1 MGYKIREAREK
12 RGMTQEELCEKA
24 NVSRAT
30 LSGLETGRSV
40 NATADTISKIAK
52 ALNMKVGDIFYV
64 DKV

>member
-64 DKV
+64 EKV

>member
-30 LSGLETGRSV
+30 LSGLETGRAV

-52 ALNMKVGDIFYV
+52 ALNMKIGDIFFADNV
-64 DKV
+64 